1 MSTNW
6 FEFNTLLA
14 TTILY
19 KSKAMYSY
27 GNATQSHNTTTSKK
41 KKNCYQ
47 YHRGGGVRKKHKIWL
62 LHEHVR
68 MQVII
73 KYLGMYCD
81 YLLYEKYM
89 IYGYL
94 IQNKSKKV
102 ASHQGLWETEASTS
116 SATSYLSTVFDRK
129 ALSRSDISGSDG
141 PSNHSRRAARK
152 HWAEFFGWSLSI
164 AFME

>member
-1 MSTNW
+1 MAMQHSH
-6 FEFNTLLA
+6 
-14 TTILY
+14 TIQLPV
-19 KSKAMYSY
+19 K
-27 GNATQSHNTTTSKK
+27 
-41 KKNCYQ
+41 
-47 YHRGGGVRKKHKIWL
+47 RKKTAINIIEVEESVRNTKSGV

-94 IQNKSKKV
+94 IQNKSKKF
-102 ASHQGLWETEASTS
+102 ASHQGLRETEASTS